1 MANINNLHAAVA
13 SGKQAIAF
21 YKSTSIYQTNVEF
34 KKAVDTLEKQLLDE
48 EQYASSIRESTLFES
63 YFNLPEN
70 KLTEANI
77 ALARGDFFKANWI
90 LEHLGECAEANKLQ
104 EQIYYA
110 KVGQLFETCSDTEA
124 DFYRSR
130 LSEKALFGSMA
141 SQIKKLTIQ
150 MNDVRAALNTIDEVT
165 EFNQNRAE
173 KKNTILNAK
182 RQELENNTAAL
193 ANSEN
198 GKDLIARGKAV
209 NKMDA
214 ITDKMGANLEGS
226 KVNQKINNAQEA
238 ISKLK
243 AALEDLNSYLSS
255 NQLKKA
261 IQIVDRN
268 TGLFGRAKIDGFVT
282 SKDFKIANMAKQ
294 VAVEAGVSKEEIK
307 QEEQE
312 VAQEAEA
319 IDQEKEQAV
328 QQEQPQPQVQ
338 PSGSPV
344 SSMIDMDESVNYCA
358 DSILFESLL
367 YEGWWD
373 NIKQGAQK
381 IGNQIKTSAQNAY
394 ANAKANAK
402 EYFANNT
409 RNALN
414 RTSEQEIRATFEELA
429 NKVAAFT
436 AAAKEVQ
443 PIFDATGNS
452 KFEIFN
458 RKLGRVLL
466 TAGGIVRLAGI
477 ACPPLA
483 AVGTAMAGVGAIA
496 NGIGNTR
503 KDAVTGHAVKA
514 GIDVL
519 GGVAGAAMGASA
531 VGKILGQ
538 SGDVLTKV
546 SGIGK
551 TLTGAKLTANG
562 INTTKNSSTKL
573 GKGMGVLS
581 AMGGVAMA
589 LSGLSALGAQFSGTG
604 LSAEDASKLQQGDA
618 QLQQGA
624 QAIVNDEQVKELTA
638 EKVYLEQNPNVE
650 TEHADLLVDTISKQV
665 DNTNNAIAHAK
676 VGDWIIRNDGT
687 KIELKQFDIDYA
699 KAAIGEIKP
708 ETNPFDPENPMVG
721 QITQKG
727 HMITD
732 KDMTILRPNNA
743 QEVVTNQVPQI
754 EEKLPEAPAAPIN
767 NDALATDT
775 EPTEGVEELA
785 NSPEAVENQLE
796 SGNQEVQAAEAASQ
810 TLDNEMDDFYKNLKW
825 DFGGEDQPEVDYDQ
839 YAYCSAN
846 IYGKDYQALTFES
859 GVSVCPIFDKKS
871 GEVMFVERFMGK
883 DYIKIGEVNGVPGNK
898 LTLVLIT
905 SLRNSGFNVQYVRDG
920 MTTVPMIT
928 DKAGQIYE
936 PGYRLLGMRV
946 PENAK
951 LWVTER

>member
-13 SGKQAIAF
+13 DGKQAIAF
-21 YKSTSIYQTNVEF
+21 YKSMSIYQTNVEF
-34 KKAVDTLEKQLLDE
+34 KTAVDTLEKQLLDQ
-48 EQYASSIRESTLFES
+48 EQYANSIKESTLFES

-77 ALARGDFFKANWI
+77 ALARGDFFKASWI

-124 DFYRSR
+124 NFYRSH

-150 MNDVRAALNTIDEVT
+150 MNDVRAALATIDEVT
-165 EFNQNRAE
+165 EFNQNKAE

-209 NKMDA
+209 NKMNA

-226 KVNQKINNAQEA
+226 KTNQKINNAQEA

-312 VAQEAEA
+312 IAQEAEA

-338 PSGSPV
+338 PTGSPV
-344 SSMIDMDESVNYCA
+344 SSMIDMDESLSDYIS

-367 YEGWWD
+367 QEGWWD
-373 NIKQGAQK
+373 NIKQSAQK

-394 ANAKANAK
+394 TNAKANAK

-429 NKVAAFT
+429 NKVAVFT

-562 INTTKNSSTKL
+562 INTTKNSSSKL

-581 AMGGVAMA
+581 AMGGVAMT
-589 LSGLSALGAQFSGTG
+589 LSGLSALGAQFSGTE

-618 QLQQGA
+618 QLQKGA

-638 EKVYLEQNPNVE
+638 EKAYLEQNPGVE
-650 TEHADLLVDTISKQV
+650 TEHADLLADTITKQV
-665 DNTNNAIAHAK
+665 DNTNEAIAHAK

-732 KDMTILRPNNA
+732 KDMAILRPNNA
-743 QEVVTNQVPQI
+743 TVVTNQVPQV

-775 EPTEGVEELA
+775 KPTEGVDDLA
-785 NSPEAVENQLE
+785 NSPEAVESQLN
-796 SGNQEVQAAEAASQ
+796 SGEQETQAAEAASQ
-810 TLDNEMDDFYKNLKW
+810 TLDNEMDDFYKNLQW
-825 DFGGEDQPEVDYDQ
+825 DKNSEVEVDHGNYM
-839 YAYCSAN
+839 YCKAN
-846 IYGKDYQALTFES
+846 IYGRDYQAIKFDT
-859 GVSVCPIFDKKS
+859 GVSVCPIFDKDS
-871 GEVMFVERFMGK
+871 GQVMFVERFIDK
-883 DYIKIGEVNGVPGNK
+883 DYLKVGEVVGVPGDK
-898 LTLVLIT
+898 LNLVLVT
-905 SLRNSGFNVQYVRDG
+905 SLRNSGFTVQFNGIDNTYL
-920 MTTVPMIT
+920 IT
-928 DKAGQIYE
+928 DKTGQIYE
-936 PGYRLLGMRV
+936 PGYRLLGV
-946 PENAK
+946 SAPKNAQYLSK
-951 LWVTER
+951 TI

>member
-1 MANINNLHAAVA
+1 MANINNLRTAV
-13 SGKQAIAF
+13 SNGKQAIAF
-21 YKSTSIYQTNVEF
+21 YKSTSIYQTNAEF
-34 KKAVDTLEKQLLDE
+34 KKAVDTLEKQLLDQ

-63 YFNLPEN
+63 YLNLPEN

-90 LEHLGECAEANKLQ
+90 LEHLGECTEASKLQ

-110 KVGQLFETCSDTEA
+110 KVGRLFETCSDIEA
-124 DFYRSR
+124 DFYRSH

-150 MNDVRAALNTIDEVT
+150 MNDVRAALATIDEVT
-165 EFNQNRAE
+165 DFNQNRAE
-173 KKNTILNAK
+173 KKNTVLNAK
-182 RQELENNTAAL
+182 RQELENKTAAL
-193 ANSEN
+193 AHSEN
-198 GKDLIARGKAV
+198 GNDLITRGKAV
-209 NKMDA
+209 NKINA
-214 ITDKMGANLEGS
+214 ITDKMGKNLEGS
-226 KVNQKINNAQEA
+226 KANQKINNAQEA

-255 NQLKKA
+255 EQLKKA
-261 IQIVDRN
+261 ITIIDRN
-268 TGLFGRAKIDGFVT
+268 TGLFGRAKVDGFGT

-294 VAVEAGVSKEEIK
+294 VAVETGVSEKEIN

-312 VAQEAEA
+312 LTQEIEN
-319 IDQEKEQAV
+319 INKEKEQSIQDLNQSTDTIQAV
-328 QQEQPQPQVQ
+328 PI
-338 PSGSPV
+338 SPMLDMREGDGNTI
-344 SSMIDMDESVNYCA
+344 SSHMK
-358 DSILFESLL
+358 DSIIFESILQ
-367 YEGWWD
+367 EGLWD
-373 NIKQGAQK
+373 NIKKGTQK
-381 IGNQIKTSAQNAY
+381 IGNKIKTSAQNAY
-394 ANAKANAK
+394 ANAK

-409 RNALN
+409 INDIN
-414 RTSEQEIRATFEELA
+414 GTSAQEIRATFEELA
-429 NKVAAFT
+429 NKVAVFT

-443 PIFDATGNS
+443 PIFNATGNS
-452 KFEIFN
+452 KFEVFN

-503 KDAVTGHAVKA
+503 KNAVTGHPVKA

-538 SGDVLTKV
+538 SGNVLAKV

-562 INTTKNSSTKL
+562 INTTKSSSSKL

-581 AMGGVAMA
+581 AMGGVAMT
-589 LSGLSALGAQFSGTG
+589 LSGLSALGAQFNGAG
-604 LSAEDASKLQQGDA
+604 LSAEDTSKIQQGDA
-618 QLQQGA
+618 QLQKGA

-638 EKVYLEQNPNVE
+638 EKTYIEEHPGTE
-650 TEHADLLVDTISKQV
+650 TEHADLLADTITKQV

-676 VGDWIIRNDGT
+676 VGDWTIKSDGT
-687 KIELKQFDIDYA
+687 KTELKQFDIDFA

-732 KDMTILRPNNA
+732 KDIAILRPNNA
-743 QEVVTNQVPQI
+743 AVVTSQVPQV
-754 EEKLPEAPAAPIN
+754 EEKLPEAPAAPIS

-775 EPTEGVEELA
+775 EPTEGIDDLA
-785 NSPEAVENQLE
+785 NSQEAVESQLS
-796 SGNQEVQAAEAASQ
+796 SGEQETQATEAANQ
-810 TLDNEMDDFYKNLKW
+810 ALNNEMNEFYKNLQW
-825 DFGGEDQPEVDYDQ
+825 DENSEVEVDYGN
-839 YAYCSAN
+839 YMYCKAN
-846 IYGKDYQALTFES
+846 IYGRDYQAIKFDT
-859 GVSVCPIFDKKS
+859 GVSVCPIFDKQS
-871 GEVMFVERFMGK
+871 GQVMFVERFMGK
-883 DYIKIGEVNGVPGNK
+883 DYLKVGEVVGVPSDK
-898 LTLVLIT
+898 LNLVLVT
-905 SLRNSGFNVQYVRDG
+905 SLRNSGFTVQFDSTNNTYL
-920 MTTVPMIT
+920 IT
-928 DKAGQIYE
+928 DKTGQIYE
-936 PGYRLLGMRV
+936 PGYRLLGLSETV
-946 PENAK
+946 
-951 LWVTER
+951 

>member
-13 SGKQAIAF
+13 DGKQAIAF
-21 YKSTSIYQTNVEF
+21 YKSMSIYQTNAEF
-34 KKAVDTLEKQLLDE
+34 KKAIDTLEKQLLDQ
-48 EQYASSIRESTLFES
+48 EQYANSIKESTLFES

-90 LEHLGECAEANKLQ
+90 LEHLGECAEAHKLQ

-110 KVGQLFETCSDTEA
+110 KVGKLFETCSDTEA
-124 DFYRSR
+124 DFYRSH

-150 MNDVRAALNTIDEVT
+150 INDVRAALATIDEVT
-165 EFNQNRAE
+165 EFNQNKAE

-193 ANSEN
+193 AHSEDGN
-198 GKDLIARGKAV
+198 DLIARGKAV
-209 NKMDA
+209 NKMNA
-214 ITDKMGANLEGS
+214 ITDKMGKNLEGS
-226 KVNQKINNAQEA
+226 KANQKINNAQEA

-243 AALEDLNSYLSS
+243 TALEDLNSYLSS
-255 NQLKKA
+255 EQLKKA
-261 IQIVDRN
+261 ITIVDRN
-268 TGLFGRAKIDGFVT
+268 TGLFGRAKVDGFVT

-294 VAVEAGVSKEEIK
+294 VAIDAGVSKEEIK

-312 VAQEAEA
+312 IAQEVEA
-319 IDQEKEQAV
+319 IDKEKETA
-328 QQEQPQPQVQ
+328 QETPQPVDNPQ
-338 PSGSPV
+338 GSQI
-344 SSMIDMDESVNYCA
+344 SSMIDTDHVSE
-358 DSILFESLL
+358 SILFESLL
-367 YEGWWD
+367 SEGWWD
-373 NIKQGAQK
+373 NIKRG
-381 IGNQIKTSAQNAY
+381 AQNAY

-409 RNALN
+409 RSDLN
-414 RTSEQEIRATFEELA
+414 GASEQEIRSTFEELA

-436 AAAKEVQ
+436 TAAKEVQ
-443 PIFDATGNS
+443 PIFNATGNS
-452 KFEIFN
+452 KFEVFN

-503 KDAVTGHAVKA
+503 KNAVTGHAVKA
-514 GIDVL
+514 GLDVL

-538 SGDVLTKV
+538 SGDILTKV

-562 INTTKNSSTKL
+562 INTTKNSSSKL

-581 AMGGVAMA
+581 AMGGVAMT
-589 LSGLSALGAQFSGTG
+589 LSGLSALGAQFNGTG

-618 QLQQGA
+618 QLQKGA
-624 QAIVNDEQVKELTA
+624 QVIVNDEQVKELTA
-638 EKVYLEQNPNVE
+638 EKAYLEQNPGVE
-650 TEHADLLVDTISKQV
+650 TEHADLLADTITKQV

-732 KDMTILRPNNA
+732 KDMAILRPNNA
-743 QEVVTNQVPQI
+743 AVVTSQIPQV
-754 EEKLPEAPAAPIN
+754 EEKLPEAPAAPIS

-775 EPTEGVEELA
+775 EPTEGVDELA
-785 NSPEAVENQLE
+785 NSPDAVESQLN
-796 SGNQEVQAAEAASQ
+796 SGEQETQAAEAASQ
-810 TLDNEMDDFYKNLKW
+810 TLDNEMGEFYKNLQW
-825 DFGGEDQPEVDYDQ
+825 DKSSEVEVGNGNYI
-839 YAYCSAN
+839 YCNAN
-846 IYGKDYQALTFES
+846 IYGRDYRAIRFDT
-859 GVSVCPIFDKKS
+859 GVSVCPIFDKNS
-871 GEVMFVERFMGK
+871 GQVIFIERFMGK
-883 DYIKIGEVNGVPGNK
+883 DYLKVGEVAGVPSDK
-898 LTLVLIT
+898 LNLVLTT
-905 SLRNSGFNVQYVRDG
+905 SLENSGFTIRYVKEG
-920 MTTVPMIT
+920 TSNICLIT
-928 DKAGQIYE
+928 DKNGQIYE

-946 PENAK
+946 PENIKA
-951 LWVTER
+951 

>member
-1 MANINNLHAAVA
+1 MANINNLRTAVA
-13 SGKQAIAF
+13 NGKQAIAF
-21 YKSTSIYQTNVEF
+21 YKSTSIYQTNAEF
-34 KKAVDTLEKQLLDE
+34 KKAVDTLEKQLLDQ

-77 ALARGDFFKANWI
+77 TLARGDFFKANWI
-90 LEHLGECAEANKLQ
+90 LEHLGECAEASKLQ

-110 KVGQLFETCSDTEA
+110 KVGQLFETCNDQEA
-124 DFYRSR
+124 EFYRSH

-173 KKNTILNAK
+173 KKNTVLNAK

-209 NKMDA
+209 NKMNA
-214 ITDKMGANLEGS
+214 ITNKMGANLEGS
-226 KVNQKINNAQEA
+226 KANQKINNAQEA
-238 ISKLK
+238 IAKLK

-255 NQLKKA
+255 EQLKKA

-319 IDQEKEQAV
+319 IDQEKEQAI

-344 SSMIDMDESVNYCA
+344 SSMIDMDESVNYYA

-381 IGNQIKTSAQNAY
+381 IGNQIKTSTQNAY
-394 ANAKANAK
+394 ASAKANAK

-409 RNALN
+409 RSALN

-562 INTTKNSSTKL
+562 INTTKNSSSKL

-589 LSGLSALGAQFSGTG
+589 LSGLSALGAQFSGAE
-604 LSAEDASKLQQGDA
+604 LSAEDTSKLQQGDA
-618 QLQQGA
+618 QLQKGA

-638 EKVYLEQNPNVE
+638 EKVYLEQNPGVE
-650 TEHADLLVDTISKQV
+650 TEHADLLADTIAKQV

-732 KDMTILRPNNA
+732 KDMAILRPNNTA
-743 QEVVTNQVPQI
+743 VVTSQVPQV
-754 EEKLPEAPAAPIN
+754 EEKLPEAPAAPIS

-775 EPTEGVEELA
+775 ESTEGVDELA
-785 NSPEAVENQLE
+785 NSQEAVESQLS
-796 SGNQEVQAAEAASQ
+796 SGEQETQAAEAANQ
-810 TLDNEMDDFYKNLKW
+810 ALNNEMNEFYKNLQW
-825 DFGGEDQPEVDYDQ
+825 DENSEVEVDGGNYI
-839 YAYCSAN
+839 YCKAN
-846 IYGKDYQALTFES
+846 IYGRDYQAIKFDT
-859 GVSVCPIFDKKS
+859 GVSVCPIFDKDS
-871 GEVMFVERFMGK
+871 GQVMFVERFMGK
-883 DYIKIGEVNGVPGNK
+883 DYLKVGEVNGVPGDK
-898 LTLVLIT
+898 LNLVLVT
-905 SLRNSGFNVQYVRDG
+905 SLRNSGFNVQFNGTDNTYL
-920 MTTVPMIT
+920 IT
-928 DKAGQIYE
+928 DKTGQIYE
-936 PGYRLLGMRV
+936 PGYRLLGMRA
-946 PENAK
+946 PENTQYLSKAF
-951 LWVTER
+951 

>member
-1 MANINNLHAAVA
+1 MANINNLRTAVA
-13 SGKQAIAF
+13 NGKQAIAF
-21 YKSTSIYQTNVEF
+21 YKSTSIYQTNAEF
-34 KKAVDTLEKQLLDE
+34 KKAVDTLEKQLLDQ

-63 YFNLPEN
+63 YLNLPEN

-90 LEHLGECAEANKLQ
+90 LEHLEECAEASKLQ

-110 KVGQLFETCSDTEA
+110 KVGQLFETCSDSEA
-124 DFYRSR
+124 DFYRSH

-165 EFNQNRAE
+165 EFNQSRAE

-182 RQELENNTAAL
+182 RQELENNTVAL

-198 GKDLIARGKAV
+198 GKDFIARGKVV
-209 NKMDA
+209 NKMNA
-214 ITDKMGANLEGS
+214 LTDKMGANLEGS
-226 KVNQKINNAQEA
+226 KANQKINNAQEA

-243 AALEDLNSYLSS
+243 AALEDLNLYLSS
-255 NQLKKA
+255 EQLRKA

-312 VAQEAEA
+312 VAQEVEA

-338 PSGSPV
+338 PNGSPV
-344 SSMIDMDESVNYCA
+344 SSMIDMDESVNYYA

-367 YEGWWD
+367 QEGWWD

-409 RNALN
+409 RSDLN

-483 AVGTAMAGVGAIA
+483 AVGTAMAGIGAIA

-638 EKVYLEQNPNVE
+638 EKVYLEQNPGVE
-650 TEHADLLVDTISKQV
+650 TEHADLLADTIAKQV
-665 DNTNNAIAHAK
+665 DDTNNAIAHAK

-708 ETNPFDPENPMVG
+708 ETNPFDPENPMAG

-732 KDMTILRPNNA
+732 KDMAILRPNNA
-743 QEVVTNQVPQI
+743 AVVTSQVPQV
-754 EEKLPEAPAAPIN
+754 EEKLPEAPAAPIS

-775 EPTEGVEELA
+775 EPTEGVDELA
-785 NSPEAVENQLE
+785 NSQEAVESQLN
-796 SGNQEVQAAEAASQ
+796 SGERETQAAEAASQ
-810 TLDNEMDDFYKNLKW
+810 TLNNEMNEFYKNLQW
-825 DFGGEDQPEVDYDQ
+825 DENSEFEVDDGNYI
-839 YAYCSAN
+839 YCKAN
-846 IYGKDYQALTFES
+846 IYGRDYQAIKFDT
-859 GVSVCPIFDKKS
+859 GVSVCPIFDKQS
-871 GEVMFVERFMGK
+871 GQAIFIERFMGK
-883 DYIKIGEVNGVPGNK
+883 NYLKVSEVNGVPGDK
-898 LTLVLIT
+898 LQLVLVT
-905 SLRNSGFNVQYVRDG
+905 SLKNSGFNVQFDSMNNAYL
-920 MTTVPMIT
+920 IT
-928 DKAGQIYE
+928 DKTGQIYE
-936 PGYRLLGMRV
+936 PGYRLLGMSI
-946 PENAK
+946 PENAQYLTK
-951 LWVTER
+951 MI